1 MAKKALKPI
10 KTVAS
15 AGWTETGLPTP
26 EQVEQT
32 AQQISAAT
40 TATQEPEQT
49 TSPQAERATRAK
61 KSFKRPDPAKIKR
74 PPTAATAKGRV
85 KFTTMLHPSLR
96 SILLAVSIE
105 QRRTVAD
112 VLEVC
117 LMEYFDVTQ
126 KELDKLKRADV

>member
-1 MAKKALKPI
+1 MAKKAFKPI
-10 KTVAS
+10 KTVA

-61 KSFKRPDPAKIKR
+61 KTFKRIDPKNVKKPEDGRTI
-74 PPTAATAKGRV
+74 KGRV

-126 KELDKLKRADV
+126 KELDKLKRADI

>member
-1 MAKKALKPI
+1 MAKKALKPT
-10 KTVAS
+10 KTVAA

-40 TATQEPEQT
+40 QEPAQT
-49 TSPQAERATRAK
+49 SSQQPERAARAK
-61 KSFKRPDPAKIKR
+61 KSFKRPDPDKIKR

-126 KELDKLKRADV
+126 KELDKLKRADI